1 MERCVRPH
9 RSSAGYNG
17 ICQRRCTALA
27 QRHRI
32 YCMGDLG
39 NGIANNILDCKQDS
53 EECVNDTWLQTWNSI
68 PPQKPNCLKAFLA
81 KITRNLSLNRYK
93 EKMRDKRG
101 NGEVVLAL
109 DEMDEFLAGTS
120 DVVSEYEQKEFLAM
134 LNRFL
139 YSLPERERSIFILR
153 YFYMDST
160 KDIARAHSIKESNVL
175 MILSRTRKKLKE
187 TLEREGYTI

>member
-1 MERCVRPH
+1 MDDRQIIELYNERDENAIKET
-9 RSSAGYNG
+9 SDKYGN
-17 ICQRRCTALA
+17 
-27 QRHRI
+27 
-32 YCMGDLG
+32 YCFS
-39 NGIANNILDCKQDS
+39 IAHNILACNQDS

-68 PPQKPNCLKAFLA
+68 PPQMPNCLKAFLA

-153 YFYMDST
+153 
-160 KDIARAHSIKESNVL
+160 
-175 MILSRTRKKLKE
+175 
-187 TLEREGYTI
+187 

>member
-1 MERCVRPH
+1 MEDAKIIELYNE
-9 RSSAGYNG
+9 RSE
-17 ICQRRCTALA
+17 LA
-27 QRHRI
+27 VAETEHKFGK
-32 YCMGDLG
+32 MLFS
-39 NGIANNILDCKQDS
+39 IAMNILSNREDS
-53 EECVNDTWLQTWNSI
+53 EETVNDTYGKAWNSI

-160 KDIARAHSIKESNVL
+160 KDIAIAHSIKESNVL

>member
-1 MERCVRPH
+1 MDDRQIIEL
-9 RSSAGYNG
+9 YN
-17 ICQRRCTALA
+17 QRDENAIKETSDKYGN
-27 QRHRI
+27 
-32 YCMGDLG
+32 YCFS
-39 NGIANNILDCKQDS
+39 IANNILDCKQDS
-53 EECVNDTWLQTWNSI
+53 EECINDTWLHTWNSI

-93 EKMRDKRG
+93 EKTRDKRG
-101 NGEVVLAL
+101 SGEVVLAL

-160 KDIARAHSIKESNVL
+160 KSIAQACSIKESNVL

>member
-1 MERCVRPH
+1 MDDRQIIELY
-9 RSSAGYNG
+9 S
-17 ICQRRCTALA
+17 QRDENAIKETSDKYGN
-27 QRHRI
+27 
-32 YCMGDLG
+32 YCFS
-39 NGIANNILDCKQDS
+39 IANNILDCRWDS
-53 EECVNDTWLQTWNSI
+53 EECVNDTWIQTWNSI
-68 PPQKPNCLKAFLA
+68 PPQKPSCLKAFLA

-93 EKMRDKRG
+93 EKTRDKRG
-101 NGEVVLAL
+101 SGEAVFAL

-120 DVVSEYEQKEFLAM
+120 DIVSAYEQKEFLTM

-139 YSLPERERSIFILR
+139 YSLPERERNIFILR

-160 KDIARAHSIKESNVL
+160 KCIAQACSLKESNVL